1 MKKARGKNKE
11 IVKVVEKMKK
21 ARVKTLRE
29 DEWKIESKLISKKE
43 KIYMLKNKELRIDVI
58 QLYHNV
64 LVIEYKGR

>member
-29 DEWKIESKLISKKE
+29 DK
-43 KIYMLKNKELRIDVI
+43 
-58 QLYHNV
+58 
-64 LVIEYKGR
+64 

>member
-29 DEWKIESKLISKKE
+29 DEWKIENKLISKKE